1 MISFLYQVKDEMG
14 RNLYGVVDAKNKK
27 EVKKKISGY
36 DYYFVS
42 AKPCNK
48 NRLFKRSVKFQ
59 EVLMFT
65 HRMTSLMEAGIPI
78 LAAMNILWR
87 QSEDKTIQIV
97 ISQIRTRLEEGSD
110 MSTSLDSFPRIFPS
124 VYRALIRVGE
134 KSGALVHVLNRL
146 SEYLEYKAQM
156 VARIK
161 KVTMYPVVVIIFAVI
176 IVLFLFSFVVPRFE
190 KVLLRMDVELPWLTK
205 VILDISSNIQKP
217 GFILGSMVGL
227 ATFVVSFI
235 YLKKMESVAYWLD
248 KMMLK
253 IPYFGHILTV
263 LSLSQLVRSLT
274 ILLGAGVPV
283 LESID
288 VANTTTNNRKL
299 ISDLNKVKTDIEEG
313 NSLYQSFKKIR
324 DFPVLL
330 TEMIGIGESS
340 GMMVKILE
348 KVTKHFDDEVDMEMN
363 KFLTL
368 LEPALILVVGGIV
381 ILTLLA
387 IYLPIMTIWQE
398 MMNS

>member
-1 MISFLYQVKDEMG
+1 MISYLYQVKDEMG
-14 RNLYGVVDAKNKK
+14 RNLFGVIDARNKK
-27 EVKKKISGY
+27 EAKKKISSY
-36 DYYFVS
+36 DFYFVS

-48 NRLFKRSVKFQ
+48 KRIFKRSVKFQ

-65 HRMTSLMEAGIPI
+65 HRLTSLMEAGIPI
-78 LAAMNILWR
+78 LAAMNILWK
-87 QSEDKTIQIV
+87 QSDDKTIQIV
-97 ISQIRTRLEEGSD
+97 ISQVRTNLEEGSD
-110 MSTSLDSFPRIFPS
+110 MSSSLDSFPRIFPA
-124 VYRALIRVGE
+124 VYRALIKVGE

-146 SEYLEYKAQM
+146 SEYLEYRAQM
-156 VARIK
+156 VSRIK
-161 KVTMYPVVVIIFAVI
+161 KVTMYPVVVIIFALVI
-176 IVLFLFSFVVPRFE
+176 VIFLFSFVVPRFE
-190 KVLLRMDVELPWLTK
+190 KVLLRMDVELPLITRI
-205 VILDISSNIQKP
+205 ILDISDKMKSP
-217 GFILGSMVGL
+217 AFILGSLIGLVGVIVL
-227 ATFVVSFI
+227 FI
-235 YLKKMESVAYWLD
+235 YLKRIDKVSYWID
-248 KMMLK
+248 KTMLK
-253 IPYFGHILTV
+253 IPYFGRILMV

-299 ISDLNKVKTDIEEG
+299 INDLTSVKHDIEEG
-313 NSLYQSFKKIR
+313 NSMYQSFKKIR

-398 MMNS
+398 MMNA

>member
-14 RNLYGVVDAKNKK
+14 RNLYGIIDARDKK
-27 EVKKKISGY
+27 EAKKKISSY
-36 DYYFVS
+36 NYYFVS

-48 NRLFKRSVKFQ
+48 KKIFKRTVKFQ

-65 HRMTSLMEAGIPI
+65 HRLTSLMEAGIPI

-87 QSEDKTIQIV
+87 QSEDQTVQIV
-97 ISQIRTRLEEGSD
+97 ISQVRTSLEEGSD
-110 MSTSLDSFPRIFPS
+110 MSSSLDSFPRIFPS
-124 VYRALIRVGE
+124 VYRALIKVGE

-146 SEYLEYKAQM
+146 SEYLEYRAQM
-156 VARIK
+156 VARVK
-161 KVTMYPVVVIIFAVI
+161 KVTMYPVVVIIFAVVI
-176 IVLFLFSFVVPRFE
+176 IFFLFSFVVPRFE
-190 KVLLRMDVELPWLTK
+190 KVLMRMDVELPMITR
-205 VILDISSNIQKP
+205 VILDISNKMKSP
-217 GFILGSMVGL
+217 VFMFGL
-227 ATFVVSFI
+227 VSFTVGAVVLFL
-235 YLKKMESVAYWLD
+235 YLKRMDKVAYWID
-248 KMMLK
+248 KTILK
-253 IPYFGHILTV
+253 IPYFGHILTI

-299 ISDLNKVKTDIEEG
+299 ISDLGKVKKDIEEG
-313 NSLYQSFKKIR
+313 NSLYHSFKKIR

-398 MMNS
+398 MMKS

>member
-14 RNLYGVVDAKNKK
+14 RNLYGIVDARNKK
-27 EVKKKISGY
+27 EAKKKISGY

-48 NRLFKRSVKFQ
+48 KSIFKKTVKFQ

-110 MSTSLDSFPRIFPS
+110 MSTSLDSFPRIFPN

-134 KSGALVHVLNRL
+134 KSGALVHVLTRL
-146 SEYLEYKAQM
+146 SEYLEYRADM
-156 VARIK
+156 VSRIK
-161 KVTMYPVVVIIFAVI
+161 KVTMYPIVVIIFAVI
-176 IVLFLFSFVVPRFE
+176 IVIFLFSFVVPRFE
-190 KVLLRMDVELPWLTK
+190 KVLMRMDVELPMITR
-205 VILDISSNIQKP
+205 VILDISKKMQSP
-217 GFILGSMVGL
+217 TFIFGALVTIVGGIAL
-227 ATFVVSFI
+227 FG
-235 YLKKMESVAYWLD
+235 YLKKFDKFAYWVD
-248 KMMLK
+248 KMILK
-253 IPYFGHILTV
+253 IPYFGHIVTV

-299 ISDLNKVKTDIEEG
+299 INDLTKVKKDIEEG
-313 NSLYQSFKKIR
+313 NSLYHSFKKIR

-368 LEPALILVVGGIV
+368 LEPALILIVGGIV
-381 ILTLLA
+381 ILVLLA
-387 IYLPIMTIWQE
+387 IYLPIMSIWQS
-398 MMNS
+398 MMNR